1 MQNLPSD
8 VHSQAQKVLSAAL
21 AHCGELLGAYIH
33 GSIALGSYVPGRSD
47 LDLLIV
53 CRQPMPAQARTAFAD
68 ALLALH
74 NAPCPIELSVL
85 TQDGLAQTPP
95 VCTFHF
101 SSMWAPRYA
110 AHDKTNPL
118 LHADF
123 PDGDIPPYYRV
134 ARQCGIRLYG
144 PEAVDLLPEVSDKDF
159 FDAIC
164 CDLDDYSFDA
174 YDSFAS
180 NILTLPRILSF
191 AQTRTILTKL
201 QAAQWA
207 MQQFPQYASL
217 LTRAMTEYR
226 TGEKQA
232 FSSDELES
240 YRGFFITAI
249 LKGLR

>member
-1 MQNLPSD
+1 
-8 VHSQAQKVLSAAL
+8 
-21 AHCGELLGAYIH
+21 
-33 GSIALGSYVPGRSD
+33 
-47 LDLLIV
+47 
-53 CRQPMPAQARTAFAD
+53 MPAQAREAFAD
-68 ALLALH
+68 KLLALH

-85 TQDGLAQTPP
+85 TQDGLVQTPP

-110 AHDKTNPL
+110 AHDETNPL

-134 ARQCGIRLYG
+134 ARQSGICLYG
-144 PEAVDLLPEVSDKDF
+144 SVAVDLLPEVSDEAF

-180 NILTLPRILSF
+180 NVLTLPRILSF
-191 AQTRTILTKL
+191 AQTHTILTKL

-207 MQQFPQYASL
+207 IQQFPQYESL
-217 LTRAMTEYR
+217 LTRAVAEYQ

-232 FSSDELES
+232 YCSDELEA
-240 YRGFFITAI
+240 YRAFMITEI